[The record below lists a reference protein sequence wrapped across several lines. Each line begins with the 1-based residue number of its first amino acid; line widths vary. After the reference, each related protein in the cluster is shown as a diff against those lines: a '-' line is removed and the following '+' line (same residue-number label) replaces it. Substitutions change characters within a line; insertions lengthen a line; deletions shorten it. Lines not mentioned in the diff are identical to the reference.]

1 MQKELVM
8 VYAVDRWDDVYN
20 VDSSSVYELRSDEE
34 VLTYVKLKYN
44 KRFKGC
50 EFVIEKD
57 ELYAICPDD
66 LDLPMIN
73 PGEVLKGE
81 SQ

>member
-8 VYAVDRWDDVYN
+8 VYATDRWDDIYN
-20 VDSSSVYELRSDEE
+20 VDSSYVYNLRSNDDA
-34 VLTYVKLKYN
+34 LNYVKLKYN

-50 EFVIEKD
+50 EFVIEND

-66 LDLPMIN
+66 MDIPMIN
-73 PGEVLKGE
+73 PGEELKGASE
-81 SQ
+81 